1 MNTNKK
7 LSDAGRRLRSGRNHK
22 NCENPKANDGANSRG
37 KKVKRCCDDK
47 SAKTKC
53 THPNLKGLR
62 QQKNPHNKEFNS
74 IERFVPLQQITDDL
88 HKMEKEM
95 NSIDFSFL
103 EVEKL
108 NTQLENES
116 LELQLK
122 FLQGE

>member
-1 MNTNKK
+1 MDTNKK

-37 KKVKRCCDDK
+37 EKYIRKNNRPDSKR
-47 SAKTKC
+47 
-53 THPNLKGLR
+53 LR
-62 QQKNPHNKEFNS
+62 QQKNPHGEEFAS
-74 IERFVPLQQITDDL
+74 VERCAPLQQITDDL

-95 NSIDFSFL
+95 NAIDFSFL